1 MTSNIERCYQCGQ
14 CTAVCPMAEQEQ
26 AYKIRRF
33 LQLEKIGKNSEGQ
46 MNIPF
51 IFYCTTCYKC
61 QDNCPQGVK
70 IVDAV
75 LAIREAAVHN
85 GTMLQSHRKVAQML
99 IASGHAVPVNEEAKK
114 RRLNLGLSE
123 LPPTVASSEKQLAE
137 VKILLHLSGFDQL
150 VAEKTEENL
159 PTIKSMAF
167 KTCNQVFAEGK
178 A

>member
-1 MTSNIERCYQCGQ
+1 
-14 CTAVCPMAEQEQ
+14 MAEQEQ

-33 LQLEKIGKNSEGQ
+33 LQLEKIGQNSEGQ

-75 LAIREAAVHN
+75 LAIREAAVHH
-85 GTMLQSHRKVAQML
+85 GTMLPSHKKVAQML

-114 RRLNLGLSE
+114 RRLQLGLSE
-123 LPPTVASSEKQLAE
+123 LPPTVASSKDQLAE
-137 VKILLHLSGFDQL
+137 VKLLVHLSGFDKL
-150 VAEKTEENL
+150 VAEKNEYNL
-159 PTIKSMAF
+159 PMVKSTAF
-167 KTCNQVFAEGK
+167 KTCDQVLAEGK